1 MTKMR
6 PCSPSRDVN
15 RKRTPHDTENPTGRI
30 SLRVECLSPM
40 NLNQA
45 TTRKYFG
52 SKGLRLER
60 QPAARLKDCPVVG
73 IFKQGKVPKRIIGA
87 ASLC

>member
-6 PCSPSRDVN
+6 PCSPSRNVN
-15 RKRTPHDTENPTGRI
+15 RERTPHDTENPSRRI
-30 SLRVECLSPM
+30 SLRVECLSLL

-60 QPAARLKDCPVVG
+60 
-73 IFKQGKVPKRIIGA
+73 
-87 ASLC
+87 